1 MIKKSSLVLKKRIN
15 IKKNYRQSN
24 MFSIIKER
32 KERIKKGLPRLPCRT
47 LRCVEI
53 FEGENWNLLDD
64 APTYF
69 YEYQSVT
76 MNDVAY
82 FFGRKVYALR
92 KLNFWRTSFFIFA
105 KDKKLN

>member
-1 MIKKSSLVLKKRIN
+1 
-15 IKKNYRQSN
+15 

-32 KERIKKGLPRLPCRT
+32 KERIKQGLPMLPCRT

-82 FFGRKVYALR
+82 FFGRKVYALK
-92 KLNFWRTSFFIFA
+92 KLNVWRTSFLIFR